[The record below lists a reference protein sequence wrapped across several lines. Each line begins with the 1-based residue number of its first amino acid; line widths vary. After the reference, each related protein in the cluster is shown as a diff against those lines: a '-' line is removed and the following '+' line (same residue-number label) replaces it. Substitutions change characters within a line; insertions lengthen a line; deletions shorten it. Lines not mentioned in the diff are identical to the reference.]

1 MGTVISAG
9 MATMNTVRSM
19 FAGAALLAL
28 PAEAQEHR
36 FEDDPVVMVRENFV
50 ACDVLSQLQRV
61 MDNPRFLLSGECDP
75 VRAGD
80 RVRVYARRGPY
91 VCIYPHDTSRPVNRR
106 TRKRWPN
113 KRAQQRLDEIGDRRW
128 RPRPGLPHRHRIR
141 KLFSFSSASF
151 NLVELLRKKC
161 VHRT

>member
-9 MATMNTVRSM
+9 MARMNTVRSM

-61 MDNPRFLLSGECDP
+61 IDNPRFLLAGECDP

-91 VCIYPHDTSRPVNRR
+91 VCIYPHDTVSPCKW
-106 TRKRWPN
+106 THEKALA
-113 KRAQQRLDEIGDRRW
+113 K
-128 RPRPGLPHRHRIR
+128 
-141 KLFSFSSASF
+141 
-151 NLVELLRKKC
+151 
-161 VHRT
+161 

>member
-1 MGTVISAG
+1 
-9 MATMNTVRSM
+9 MNTVRSM

-80 RVRVYARRGPY
+80 RVRRPHPEGLAVGRGDARLHR
-91 VCIYPHDTSRPVNRR
+91 V
-106 TRKRWPN
+106 
-113 KRAQQRLDEIGDRRW
+113 RAREMGRAGQQL
-128 RPRPGLPHRHRIR
+128 GLEG
-141 KLFSFSSASF
+141 SQ
-151 NLVELLRKKC
+151 
-161 VHRT
+161 

>member
-1 MGTVISAG
+1 MTLRAASDNQSPEAFHRKARARRKSACAAVKGTVISAG
-9 MATMNTVRSM
+9 MVTMNTVRSM

-36 FEDDPVVMVRENFV
+36 FEADPVVMVRENFV

-91 VCIYPHDTSRPVNRR
+91 VCIYPHDTVSPCKW
-106 TRKRWPN
+106 THEKALA
-113 KRAQQRLDEIGDRRW
+113 K
-128 RPRPGLPHRHRIR
+128 
-141 KLFSFSSASF
+141 
-151 NLVELLRKKC
+151 
-161 VHRT
+161 

>member
-1 MGTVISAG
+1 MTLRAASDNQSPEAFHRKARARRKSACAAVKGGGGRLGTVISAG
-9 MATMNTVRSM
+9 IATMNTVRSM

-91 VCIYPHDTSRPVNRR
+91 VCIYPHDTISPCKW
-106 TRKRWPN
+106 THDKALA
-113 KRAQQRLDEIGDRRW
+113 K
-128 RPRPGLPHRHRIR
+128 
-141 KLFSFSSASF
+141 
-151 NLVELLRKKC
+151 
-161 VHRT
+161 